1 MDDRRDRSWESA
13 GFSPP
18 SAAALVQQIPARFRF
33 SAGVIDFTD
42 APFCEVTYAY
52 PCRPAARISLD
63 GLPEPMCHE
72 LAWWLSSLHGGG
84 ERVNSWTL
92 QLWVRVAVALAVE
105 PKRSVDSFISLPV
118 EEWMHVARRQFYE
131 RRGRLPGRTFE
142 QTHRATIARLCT
154 ALERVCRVGEWW
166 RADVWEP
173 RRDRRIP
180 VREHEPLGSAR
191 LRFAEIAQPWL
202 RDAIKWFFASALEAG
217 VLAWTSLPGYR
228 TYLGGYFSEFL
239 LAAGIDAPH
248 LAASEA
254 QLRSVAL
261 AFLSHLRGRR
271 SRRGGGPLSLV
282 SVGLTQSAVA
292 SFYLFMAD
300 HRHEAAKAL
309 DEPRWSELSD
319 AHARLWRAGEFVRRD
334 RRTGPGDY
342 VDPDALDRIV
352 SNLDIL
358 ALSRDQTKTVVV
370 DGEQREIAG
379 RGDPQAM
386 RAFLLEVLTGR
397 RINEILLIDPE
408 PLIALPGID
417 PGAEHD
423 ADAFVARLRYRQSKI
438 AGAPDTIL
446 IERDVVNIIKEQQQ
460 WLVEHLAGA
469 GTGPPPAPRYLF
481 IAWQS
486 NRLGAQPYSANTL
499 RTLLRGLATEL
510 QIRDTHGRLIDFQ
523 RTHRMRHTRAT
534 ELLNG
539 GVPIHVVQ
547 RYLGHLSPEMT
558 MRYADTLP
566 KTHEREFLRFKK
578 LGSDGRELGLDP
590 ADIYEMVQLSRHTD
604 RILPNGVCLLPPIKR
619 CERGNACL
627 TCDHFATDAR
637 HLPELQAQ
645 LGETEALIER
655 RRAQHLQRT
664 GQQMSEGNVWLEQR
678 LAEGRSLVS
687 IIAALDA
694 AENGQAV
701 RGAGVAGRATQPAE
715 TDAASQREE
724 RSGER

>member
-1 MDDRRDRSWESA
+1 MDDRLDPSGGLG
-13 GFSPP
+13 GFSPQA
-18 SAAALVQQIPARFRF
+18 AAALVERVPVWFEF
-33 SAGVIDFTD
+33 SAGVIDFTE

-52 PCRPAARISLD
+52 PCRPAARVSLD

-72 LAWWLSSLHGGG
+72 LLWWLWSLHGGG

-92 QLWVRVAVALAVE
+92 ALWVRVAVALAVE
-105 PKRSVDSFISLPV
+105 PKRWVDSFVCLSV
-118 EEWMHVARRQFYE
+118 EEWMHAARRQFYE

-154 ALERVCRVGEWW
+154 ALVRACGTGEWW

-173 RRDRRIP
+173 RRDPRIA
-180 VREHEPLGSAR
+180 VREHEPLGNAR
-191 LRFAEIAQPWL
+191 LRFAEIGQPWL
-202 RDAIKWFFASALEAG
+202 REAIKWFFASALERG
-217 VLAWTSLPGYR
+217 MLAWTSLPGYR

-239 LAAGIDAPH
+239 LGVGIDDPR
-248 LAASEA
+248 LALSEA
-254 QLRSVAL
+254 ELRGVAL
-261 AFLSHLRGRR
+261 GFLSHLRGRR

-282 SVGLTQSAVA
+282 SVGLSQSAVA

-309 DEPRWSELSD
+309 GEPRWSELSD

-334 RRTGPGDY
+334 RRAGPVDY
-342 VDPDALDRIV
+342 IEPEALGRIV
-352 SNLDIL
+352 NHLDIL
-358 ALSRDQTKTVVV
+358 ALGRDQTKTVMV
-370 DGEQREIAG
+370 DGERREISG

-386 RAFLLEVLTGR
+386 RGFLLEVLTGR

-417 PGAEHD
+417 AGAEHD
-423 ADAFVARLRYRQSKI
+423 PDAFVARLRYRQSKI

-446 IERDVVNIIKEQQQ
+446 VEREVVNIIREQQR
-460 WLVEHLAGA
+460 WLAERLAASNPGS
-469 GTGPPPAPRYLF
+469 PPAPRYLF

-499 RTLLRGLATEL
+499 RTLLRGLAREL
-510 QIRDTHGRLIDFQ
+510 AIRDSHGRLVDFQ

-578 LGSDGRELGLDP
+578 LGSDGRELSLDP
-590 ADIYEMVQLSRHTD
+590 ADIYEIVQLSRHTD
-604 RILPNGVCLLPPIKR
+604 RILPNGVCLLPPLKR

-655 RRAQHLQRT
+655 RRTQHHKRT
-664 GQQMSEGNVWLEQR
+664 GREMTDGNVWLEQR

-687 IIAALDA
+687 IIAALGAVED
-694 AENGQAV
+694 GQAV
-701 RGAGVAGRATQPAE
+701 RGAGVGGRAGQPAE
-715 TDAASQREE
+715 TDTTHEREE

>member
-1 MDDRRDRSWESA
+1 MDDRRDLSWEPGS
-13 GFSPP
+13 SQ
-18 SAAALVQQIPARFRF
+18 STAALIEQVPARFRF

-42 APFCEVTYAY
+42 APFSQVTYAY
-52 PCRPAARISLD
+52 PSRPAACISVN
-63 GLPEPMCHE
+63 GLPEPMCQE

-92 QLWVRVAVALAVE
+92 QLWVRVAVLLVAD
-105 PKRSVDSFISLPV
+105 PKRSVDSFVCLTV
-118 EEWMHVARRQFYE
+118 EDWMGAARRAFYE
-131 RRGRLPGRTFE
+131 RHGRLPGRTFE

-154 ALERVCRVGEWW
+154 AVARVSRVGEWW

-173 RRDRRIP
+173 RRDQRVP

-191 LRFAEIAQPWL
+191 LRFAEIEQSWL
-202 RDAIKWFFASALEAG
+202 REAIKWFFASALEAG
-217 VLAWTSLPGYR
+217 MLAWTSLPGYR

-239 LAAGIDAPH
+239 LGAGIDDPR
-248 LAASEA
+248 LSASEA
-254 QLRSVAL
+254 ELRGVAL

-282 SVGLTQSAVA
+282 SVGLAQSAVA
-292 SFYLFMAD
+292 SFYLFIAD

-309 DEPRWSELSD
+309 GEPRWSELSD

-334 RRTGPGDY
+334 RRAGPVDY
-342 VDPDALDRIV
+342 IEPEALGRIV
-352 SNLDIL
+352 SHLEIL
-358 ALSRDQTKTVVV
+358 ALPRDQTKTVVV
-370 DGEQREIAG
+370 DGERREISG

-417 PGAEHD
+417 QAAEHD
-423 ADAFVARLRYRQSKI
+423 PDAFVARLRYRQSKI

-460 WLVEHLAGA
+460 WLLERLAGA
-469 GTGPPPAPRYLF
+469 GAASPPGPRYLF

-499 RTLLRGLATEL
+499 RTLLRGLASEL
-510 QIRDTHGRLIDFQ
+510 QIRDSHGRLVDFQ

-578 LGSDGRELGLDP
+578 LGADGRELDLDP

-619 CERGNACL
+619 CGRGNACL

-655 RRAQHLQRT
+655 RRAQHRQRT
-664 GQQMSEGNVWLEQR
+664 GQEMSDGNVWLEQR

-687 IIAALDA
+687 IITALDA
-694 AENGQAV
+694 AESGKAV
-701 RGAGVAGRATQPAE
+701 RGAGVDGRATQPTE
-715 TDAASQREE
+715 TDTTAEE
-724 RSGER
+724 RPGER